1 MEPDPEPARPTT
13 EDIPMHR
20 LLSRLALAATVVATL
35 AGLLPSVSAQPVAA
49 RQERIKSMGQLRVC
63 IWPEYYGITW
73 RDPKTQ
79 QLSGL
84 DIEMARELARDLKVQ
99 PRFVDSSFA
108 RLIDDIGS
116 GRCDIA
122 MFAIGI
128 TPARAERLRFARP
141 HLQSD
146 IYAITTKANR
156 TIRQW
161 DDIDRP
167 GVVVAVAKGT
177 YHEPVMRAKLRAA
190 TLKVVEAPSSR
201 EQEVESGR
209 ADLFM
214 TDYPFS
220 RRMLDTVDWARL
232 ISPDGSFHLT
242 PYAYA
247 IAPGDERFFLRVE
260 QFVADIKRDGRL
272 AAAAARY
279 RLEPIVVTR

>member
-1 MEPDPEPARPTT
+1 MKNKLCHL
-13 EDIPMHR
+13 M
-20 LLSRLALAATVVATL
+20 L
-35 AGLLPSVSAQPVAA
+35 AGLAA
-49 RQERIKSMGQLRVC
+49 LSLAPAIAAAAADRLDRIAETGVLQVC

-79 QLSGL
+79 LLSGL

-108 RLIDDIGS
+108 RLIEDVGT
-116 GRCDIA
+116 GRCDVA

-128 TPARAERLRFARP
+128 TPARAEKLRFARP

-156 TIRQW
+156 TIRGW
-161 DDIDRP
+161 EDIDRP

-177 YHEPVMRAKLRAA
+177 YHEPVMREKLKAA
-190 TLKVVEAPSSR
+190 TLKVVDSPNTR

-209 ADLFM
+209 ADVFM

-220 RRMLDTVDWARL
+220 RRMLDNADWARL
-232 ISPDGSFHLT
+232 VSPNGSYHLT
-242 PYAYA
+242 SYAYA
-247 IAPGDERFFLRVE
+247 VAPGDERFFQRVE
-260 QFVADIKRDGRL
+260 QFVADVKRDGRL
-272 AAAAARY
+272 AASAARY
-279 RLEPIVVTR
+279 RLEPIVLTR